1 MTARAVN
8 SKINR
13 ANNKLEFILICNL
26 WSGGIGA
33 AANKSKSGDFFGI
46 KNLKIIVIIFK

>member
-13 ANNKLEFILICNL
+13 ADNNSELVLICIL